1 MAAQQIELIDVGG
14 KLVVRAVR
22 NMGRSLYRLRSFCS
36 WMEHMAGRGG
46 EGVFTKDCEVI
57 EVDGGSILHVPDITI
72 DDLIACLKGEKQLV
86 REERDQNVAVTKT
99 TVDGVELT
107 ADEFIK
113 HMTQKAMLERMP
125 EGAMN

>member
-1 MAAQQIELIDVGG
+1 M
-14 KLVVRAVR
+14 
-22 NMGRSLYRLRSFCS
+22 
-36 WMEHMAGRGG
+36 
-46 EGVFTKDCEVI
+46 
-57 EVDGGSILHVPDITI
+57 DGGSILHVPDITI